1 MNKNFVTTLG
11 ILIAVMPFITIPTS
25 FKTPIYFLLGSLIA
39 YTSYREHHQ
48 KKKIH
53 AGKRIKRPVGAITP
67 VPADSIVTPI
77 IDVSETKKTK

>member
-11 ILIAVMPFITIPTS
+11 ILIAIMPFITIPTS
-25 FKTPIYFLLGSLIA
+25 YKTPMYFLLGSLVA
-39 YTSYREHHQ
+39 YTSYREHNQ

-67 VPADSIVTPI
+67 VQTESIVTPI
-77 IDVSETKKTK
+77 LDVSQSKKTE